1 MKQKDILLLVVVGF
15 LTALFSFMLT
25 GAIFKTPVNRSTKV
39 PVAGSVSTTFPD
51 IKNDPSY
58 NTIFNSK
65 ALDPAVPLQVG
76 ANPNDQPF
84 NGSSQ

>member
-15 LTALFSFMLT
+15 FT
-25 GAIFKTPVNRSTKV
+25 AIFAFLVTTVVFKVPANRSTKV
-39 PVAGSVSTTFPD
+39 PVAGSISTSFPD
-51 IKNDPSY
+51 IKNDPNY
-58 NTIFNSK
+58 NVIFNTK

-76 ANPNDQPF
+76 ASPNDQPF